1 MGMHYTIQKPEH
13 GSADWLALRWKT
25 EGGLA
30 RISASLAA
38 VVHGE
43 HPFVSKA
50 DLATDLLAAQP
61 PQPQEANQAM
71 ARGTTL
77 EPVVAGMA
85 EKLIGRELYE
95 PEVMYCY
102 DEPGVRLIATLDRM
116 DAANDVYEIK
126 TIARHWRGV
135 LEPYWHWQGVQQ
147 SICTGNRD
155 IFWIIFDSSLD
166 IHVHKQTVSSDE
178 RGYHIEKCREFLAAI
193 DMGMMPS
200 DAVMEYKHVVKR
212 FPEGD
217 RDPDKAV
224 DLGPDV
230 LAMIERYMLAKEQK
244 QQAETVE
251 DLIKA
256 QICEMLGD
264 AEYGLMQDEL
274 LVTWK
279 TASRTSFDMKKFEAE
294 HPALAAKYKKQTKY
308 RTFRVV
314 GKDK

>member
-1 MGMHYTIQKPEH
+1 MHYTIPKPEH
-13 GSADWLALRWKT
+13 GSAEWLALRWKT
-25 EGGLA
+25 EEGLA

-43 HPFVSKA
+43 HPFVSMA
-50 DLATDLLAAQP
+50 DLASDLLAPQP

-71 ARGTTL
+71 MRGTTL
-77 EPVVAGMA
+77 EPVVADMA
-85 EKLIGRELYE
+85 SKLLNRTLVE
-95 PEVMYCY
+95 PAEMFCW

-116 DAANDVYEIK
+116 DEAKDVYEIK
-126 TIARHWRGV
+126 TIARHWKGE
-135 LEPYWHWQGVQQ
+135 LERYWYWQGVQQ

-155 IFWIIFDSSLD
+155 IFWIVFDSSLD
-166 IHVHKQTVSSDE
+166 IHIHKQTVSSDE
-178 RGYHIEKCREFLAAI
+178 RGYHLEKCREFLAAI
-193 DMGMMPS
+193 DMGMMPN
-200 DAVMEYKHVVKR
+200 DAVMEYKHVAKR

-217 RDPDKAV
+217 KNVDKAV
-224 DLGPDV
+224 DLGPSV
-230 LAMIERYMLAKEQK
+230 LAMLERYLLAKEQK
-244 QQAETVE
+244 AQAETVE

-256 QICEMLGD
+256 QICEMLGE
-264 AEYGLMQDEL
+264 AEYGLMQDNL

-279 TASRTSFDMKKFEAE
+279 TASRSSFDTKAFERD

>member
-1 MGMHYTIQKPEH
+1 MHYTIPKPEH
-13 GSADWLALRWKT
+13 GSAEWLSARWKT
-25 EGGLA
+25 EQGLA
-30 RISASLAA
+30 RISASVAA

-43 HPFVSKA
+43 HPFVTQA
-50 DLATDLLAAQP
+50 DLATDLLAPQP
-61 PQPQEANQAM
+61 PLPQEANQAM
-71 ARGTTL
+71 MRGTTL
-77 EPVVAGMA
+77 EPVVADMA
-85 EKLIGRELYE
+85 SKLLGRELYE
-95 PEVMYCY
+95 PEVMYCW

-126 TIARHWRGV
+126 TIARHWKGELQR
-135 LEPYWHWQGVQQ
+135 YWYWQGVQQ

-155 IFWIIFDSSLD
+155 IFWVVFDSSLD
-166 IHVHKQTVSSDE
+166 IHIHKQTVTSDE
-178 RGYHIEKCREFLAAI
+178 RGYHIEKVRQFLAAI
-193 DMGMMPS
+193 DMGIMP
-200 DAVMEYKHVVKR
+200 DGAVTEYKHVSKR

-217 RDPDKAV
+217 SNVDKAV
-224 DLGPDV
+224 DLGPSV
-230 LAMIERYMLAKEQK
+230 LAMLERYMLAKEQK
-244 QQAETVE
+244 AQAETVE

-279 TASRTSFDMKKFEAE
+279 TASRTSFDTKKFEAE